1 MILDY
6 NLRLRD
12 GGTTVLVDD
21 SEAGTTTTLS
31 RVATTG
37 QAVLDIRKTPRLRG
51 LACVVTNTAGVYT
64 TTGDTFV
71 VTIQA
76 ANEADFDGGAGT
88 IDTVAT
94 FPSLVET
101 GVTAVI
107 AANVMVRRFHTQ
119 KRYLRSVLTV
129 SAALD
134 TGVTLGIFVGDMIEE
149 ED

>member
-12 GGTTVLVDD
+12 GGTTALVDD

-37 QAVLDIRKTPRLRG
+37 QAVLDIRKTHQLRG

-71 VTIQA
+71 VTI
-76 ANEADFDGGAGT
+76 EASDYEDFDGS
-88 IDTVAT
+88 DELVVAT

-101 GVTAVI
+101 GTTAVI
-107 AANVMVRRFHTQ
+107 AANVMVRRFFTQ
-119 KRYLRSVLTV
+119 MQYIRSVLTV

-134 TGVTLGIFVGDMIEE
+134 TGVTLGIFIGSMIEE
-149 ED
+149 ET

>member
-6 NLRLRD
+6 LLRLRD

-21 SEAGTTTTLS
+21 TEAGTTTTLS

-37 QAVLDIRKTPRLRG
+37 QSVIQVSKTGLRG
-51 LACVVTNTAGVYT
+51 LAIIVVNTTGEYT
-64 TTGDTFV
+64 TTADTFV

-76 ANEADFDGGAGT
+76 ADEEDFDGGAGT

-94 FPSLVET
+94 FPSFPET
-101 GVTAVI
+101 GSTKAI
-107 AANVMVRRFHTQ
+107 AANIMVRRISTQ
-119 KRYLRSVLTV
+119 KKYLRSVLAASASLATGMTV
-129 SAALD
+129 
-134 TGVTLGIFVGDMIEE
+134 GIFIGDMIPE